1 VLILSFV
8 VTFAFAIL
16 IWVGRGENPIDSSLL
31 KRVWILLD
39 YSFMLHFA
47 LVLTDILLMFVFLYW
62 ITKEKSYRIVPV
74 YDNNP
79 ISNNPRW
86 MNKMMSCPYVHNTH
100 KVLIMNSLEMRQ
112 ALVYMLSL
120 VIFLTCWCICTPL
133 LQLLPF
139 CFPVKIKTV
148 STCILRNSETFLHQY
163 HRVNYLHCASQ
174 TWSPLCCCLHMYAM
188 TFWDINFSVRHFV
201 KLWLYEVR

>member
-1 VLILSFV
+1 LVLILSFV

-148 STCILRNSETFLHQY
+148 STCILR
-163 HRVNYLHCASQ
+163 
-174 TWSPLCCCLHMYAM
+174 
-188 TFWDINFSVRHFV
+188 
-201 KLWLYEVR
+201 